1 MSFQQGL
8 SGLNSSS
15 KALDVVSNNIAN
27 ANTVGFKSSATHFA
41 DVYANSLAGA
51 GASQV
56 GIGVQT
62 AAIMQQFSQG
72 NISSTNNPLDMS
84 INGGG
89 FYRMTTNGN
98 VTYSRNGQFH
108 LDKNGYIVDDRARVL
123 TGYPVD
129 GTGQIVQSAPVDLQL
144 DAGDQDPVA
153 TGAGVGALTGVRA
166 NVNLDSRSISPLSAA
181 PPAPWVPGATHDPST
196 YNWSTA
202 LSIYDTLGNAH
213 TLSLYAIKTA
223 TPGVWDIRATVDGTT
238 DTNVALGTPTT
249 PPTLPSAD
257 LPAKLQFK
265 TSGQI
270 DETVTD
276 NGIVSVLIDL
286 DAVLAGLKPPQ
297 TNSAAQTLSFDIN
310 FAGSSQSGSTFGANR
325 LEQDGYA
332 SGRLSGVSVSG
343 DGVIR
348 GNYTNGQSRNLGQV
362 VLANFTNPNGLTS
375 LGGNQWGETSTSGTA
390 LIGSPGSASLGVLQS
405 AAVEESNVDLTAE
418 LVNMITQQR
427 NYQANAQ
434 SIKTQDSIMQTL
446 VNLR

>member
-213 TLSLYAIKTA
+213 TLSLYAVKST
-223 TPGVWDIRATVDGTT
+223 TSGLWDVHASVDGTT
-238 DTNVALGTPTT
+238 DANVTLGTPT
-249 PPTLPSAD
+249 
-257 LPAKLQFK
+257 LQFT
-265 TSGQI
+265 TSGQLDGTI
-270 DETVTD
+270 AGNGTV
-276 NGIVSVLIDL
+276 NVSIDL
-286 DAVLAGLKPPQ
+286 NTVMTDLGGVNDAASPLV
-297 TNSAAQTLSFDIN
+297 FDMN
-310 FAGSSQSGSTFGANR
+310 FSGSTQFGSVFGANR

>member
-8 SGLNSSS
+8 SGLNASS
-15 KALDVVSNNIAN
+15 KALDVVSNNISN
-27 ANTVGFKSSATHFA
+27 ANTVGFKSAATHFG
-41 DVYANSLAGA
+41 DVFANSLAGA

-72 NISSTNNPLDMS
+72 NITSTNNPLDMS

-89 FYRMTTNGN
+89 FYRMNTNGN
-98 VTYSRNGQFH
+98 VTYSRSGQFH

-123 TGYPVD
+123 TGYPAD

-144 DAGDQDPVA
+144 DSGSQSPVA
-153 TGAGVGALTGVRA
+153 TGSGVGSFKGVRA
-166 NVNLDSRSISPLSAA
+166 NVNLDSRSVSPLSAA
-181 PPAPWVPGATHDPST
+181 TPAPWVPGATHDPST

-202 LSIYDTLGNAH
+202 LSIYDSLGNAH
-213 TLSLYAIKTA
+213 TLSLFAVKTTTA
-223 TPGVWDIRATVDGTT
+223 GLWDIHASVDGTT
-238 DTNVALGTPTT
+238 DVNVTLGTPT
-249 PPTLPSAD
+249 
-257 LPAKLQFK
+257 LQFSN
-265 TSGQI
+265 TGQLSGPTTTPAAPAGNG
-270 DETVTD
+270 TV
-276 NGIVSVLIDL
+276 NLSINL
-286 DAVLAGLKPPQ
+286 DAVMTDLTGTPNGAVSPLV
-297 TNSAAQTLSFDIN
+297 FDVN
-310 FAGSSQSGSTFGANR
+310 FAGTTQFGSAFGTNR

-332 SGRLSGVSVSG
+332 AGRLAGVSVSG

-362 VLANFTNPNGLTS
+362 ILANFTNPNGLTS
-375 LGGNQWGETSTSGTA
+375 LGGNQWGETSTSGPA
-390 LIGSPGSASLGVLQS
+390 NVGAPGTASLGVLQS

-434 SIKTQDSIMQTL
+434 SIKTQDQIMQTL